1 MKSCLLKRPEIFQ
14 NYYYFNDCTYFRLLW
29 TRLRVVQ
36 LYMDNVSPPG
46 IQSNQSERD
55 SIRLLGVVSRVL
67 LMILYDLNKKQK
79 ENSKDSRKMFG

>member
-1 MKSCLLKRPEIFQ
+1 M
-14 NYYYFNDCTYFRLLW
+14 LW

-46 IQSNQSERD
+46 IQSNQSERA

-67 LMILYDLNKKQK
+67 LVILYDLNKQQK
-79 ENSKDSRKMFG
+79 ENIKDSGNIFG